1 MEKIKLNTIPLIT
14 NLLITNS
21 LSQIFILQMKKR
33 ENQEPADV
41 GVGRELSQEE
51 GSTGRKRAA
60 RVEGRRCGRR
70 GGCGGGEEGAEGRE
84 APRGGARL
92 A

>member
-1 MEKIKLNTIPLIT
+1 VTTEKIKLNTIPLIT

-21 LSQIFILQMKKR
+21 LSQIFIFQMKKR

-51 GSTGRKRAA
+51 GSVGRKRAA
-60 RVEGRRCGRR
+60 RVEGRRCG
-70 GGCGGGEEGAEGRE
+70 GGEESAEGRE
-84 APRGGARL
+84 APWGGARL